1 MDNNTDNHKLLMSA
15 YDDYSDMLYR
25 HAYYR
30 VSGHEEALDL
40 VQDTFVKTWEYMV
53 KGNDLDNI
61 KAFLYSV
68 LNNKI
73 IDYYRKKKSS
83 SLDELHE
90 AGFNPRTDG
99 ADTKIIESAEI
110 KQIVGML
117 DRLQTN
123 YRDVIVMRYIDGLS
137 PQEIA
142 ELTGEKENT
151 VSVRLNRAIN
161 KMKEIL
167 EI

>member
-1 MDNNTDNHKLLMSA
+1 MSA

-25 HAYYR
+25 HAFYR
-30 VSGHEEALDL
+30 VSKHEEALDL

-73 IDYYRKKKSS
+73 IDYYRKKKST
-83 SLDELHE
+83 SLDALHE
-90 AGFNPRTDG
+90 EGFNPRSDDG
-99 ADTKIIESAEI
+99 EERITESAEI
-110 KQIVGML
+110 QQIVGML
-117 DRLQTN
+117 DKLQEN
-123 YRDVIVMRYIDGLS
+123 YRDVIIMRYIDGLS
-137 PQEIA
+137 PKEIA
-142 ELTGEKENT
+142 DITGEKENT
-151 VSVRLNRAIN
+151 VSVRLNRAVN

>member
-1 MDNNTDNHKLLMSA
+1 MDNSKNHELLMSA
-15 YDDYSDMLYR
+15 YDEYSDMLYR
-25 HAYYR
+25 HAFYR

-40 VQDTFVKTWEYMV
+40 VQDTFVKTWEYMGQ
-53 KGNDLDNI
+53 GNDLDNI

-90 AGFNPRTDG
+90 AGFNPQSDG
-99 ADTKIIESAEI
+99 GHEAIVESAEI
-110 KQIVGML
+110 KQIVGLL
-117 DRLQTN
+117 DKLQDN
-123 YRDVIVMRYIDGLS
+123 YRDVIIMRYVDGLS

-142 ELTGEKENT
+142 KVTGEKENT
-151 VSVRLNRAIN
+151 VSVRLNRAVN

-167 EI
+167 EL